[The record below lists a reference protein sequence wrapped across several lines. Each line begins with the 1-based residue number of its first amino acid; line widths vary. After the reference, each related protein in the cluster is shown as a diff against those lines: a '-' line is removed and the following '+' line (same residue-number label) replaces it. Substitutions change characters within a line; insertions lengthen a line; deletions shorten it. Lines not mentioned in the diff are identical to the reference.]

1 MLRELTTREYES
13 TMAQPMR
20 RVESGESQPL
30 SPGLASYVRRC
41 FLDNL
46 LPISDGTFA
55 IRHVYE
61 SPDQHYEHV
70 LFDWGRPDAFL
81 VVVMVIPERR
91 VIGHHFLDLGRKYG
105 IGGGG

>member
-1 MLRELTTREYES
+1 
-13 TMAQPMR
+13 
-20 RVESGESQPL
+20 
-30 SPGLASYVRRC
+30 
-41 FLDNL
+41 
-46 LPISDGTFA
+46 
-55 IRHVYE
+55 
-61 SPDQHYEHV
+61 V